1 MIILVANLIVA
12 VALAL
17 MDLRFVISFEVAFVG
32 ALLVFYSSYK
42 AVAKKISDYGAIMG
56 VDSSG
61 DLTKDL
67 SESGESNVDSSANR
81 RKDLGDLGE
90 SGESSGDSHK
100 DSVDSII
107 SSVDSPKDSIDS
119 SDLSADS
126 PKNSAD
132 SSDSNDN
139 LPKKERFFIGFKVSF
154 GLLRLLSY
162 AFIALSIIALIN
174 NHAFVLIPFLLGI
187 LTSTLSTA
195 FYAMK
200 KAKSH

>member
-1 MIILVANLIVA
+1 MIILVVNLIIA

-32 ALLVFYSSYK
+32 AMFVFYSSYK
-42 AVAKKISDYGAIMG
+42 AMAKKISDYSAIMG
-56 VDSSG
+56 TDS
-61 DLTKDL
+61 TKDL
-67 SESGESNVDSSANR
+67 SEFSVDSS
-81 RKDLGDLGE
+81 KDSID
-90 SGESSGDSHK
+90 SADSSESSVVSPK
-100 DSVDSII
+100 DSANSSDSNA
-107 SSVDSPKDSIDS
+107 DSLKDSIDS
-119 SDLSADS
+119 S
-126 PKNSAD
+126 
-132 SSDSNDN
+132 DN

-174 NHAFVLIPFLLGI
+174 NGAFFIIPFLLGI

-200 KAKSH
+200 KAKS

>member
-12 VALAL
+12 VALAI
-17 MDLRFVISFEVAFVG
+17 MDLRFVINFEVAFVG

-42 AVAKKISDYGAIMG
+42 AMAKKISDYGAIMG

-61 DLTKDL
+61 DLAKDL
-67 SESGESNVDSSANR
+67 GESGESNVDSSANR
-81 RKDLGDLGE
+81 RKDLGNL
-90 SGESSGDSHK
+90 GESSGDSHK
-100 DSVDSII
+100 DSSESSDS
-107 SSVDSPKDSIDS
+107 SADSPKDSV
-119 SDLSADS
+119 
-126 PKNSAD
+126 D
-132 SSDSNDN
+132 SSDSNDT

-195 FYAMK
+195 FYAIK
-200 KAKSH
+200 KAKS

>member
-17 MDLRFVISFEVAFVG
+17 IDAKFVISFEVAFVG

-61 DLTKDL
+61 DLAK
-67 SESGESNVDSSANR
+67 
-81 RKDLGDLGE
+81 DLGE
-90 SGESSGDSHK
+90 SGESSGDSSKDSSESNADSPK
-100 DSVDSII
+100 DSVDS
-107 SSVDSPKDSIDS
+107 SDS
-119 SDLSADS
+119 S
-126 PKNSAD
+126 
-132 SSDSNDN
+132 DN

-174 NHAFVLIPFLLGI
+174 NNAFVLIPFLLGI
-187 LTSTLSTA
+187 LTSTLFSA
-195 FYAMK
+195 FYAIK

>member
-61 DLTKDL
+61 DSAK
-67 SESGESNVDSSANR
+67 SNVDSSANR
-81 RKDLGDLGE
+81 RKDLGNF
-90 SGESSGDSHK
+90 GESSGDSHK
-100 DSVDSII
+100 DSS
-107 SSVDSPKDSIDS
+107 KS
-119 SDLSADS
+119 SDSSADS

-174 NHAFVLIPFLLGI
+174 NGAFFIIPFLLGI

-195 FYAMK
+195 FYATR
-200 KAKSH
+200 KAKS